1 MVLHTKFFRRSDD
14 TFSNQHTMSQLL
26 GRSVVT
32 KARLKNRKKHVVQ
45 LLLVG
50 LCKPQEIV

>member
-1 MVLHTKFFRRSDD
+1 
-14 TFSNQHTMSQLL
+14 MSQLL